1 MSFHRFH
8 GLAAVLL
15 GAAILLGTALGTAP
29 LSADDHEPL
38 APHGIELSWAG
49 GGEPAESF
57 YAELAEPVV
66 SLRLVNHDRV
76 GYTVLARTLEDAGSL
91 QTRRTGPP
99 VTVTLAAGGEQAL
112 AIRFGGGDLDR
123 LTPSGMVTVVLE
135 ACPPQGGRCIG
146 GTSYPLFFHGNA
158 GRVLVYG
165 ERVLCERFRCGDL
178 SGTAEIERGTWRAL
192 GGGPLH
198 GVIADDETAVTG
210 GVQ

>member
-1 MSFHRFH
+1 MKFQRFH
-8 GLAAVLL
+8 GPATALLGVFTLL
-15 GAAILLGTALGTAP
+15 GAATLI
-29 LSADDHEPL
+29 ADDHTPL

-49 GGEPAESF
+49 GEPAGSF

-66 SLRLVNHDRV
+66 SLRLVNRDRV

-91 QTRRTGPP
+91 QTRRTGSPA
-99 VTVTLAAGGEQAL
+99 TVTLAAGGEQEL
-112 AIRFGGGDLDR
+112 AIRFGGGDLER
-123 LTPSGMVTVVLE
+123 LTHSGMVTVVVE
-135 ACPPQGGRCIG
+135 ACPSQGGRCTG
-146 GTSYPLFFHGNA
+146 GTSYPLFFHGKA
-158 GRVLVYG
+158 GRVLVHG

-198 GVIADDETAVTG
+198 GVIADDEAAVTG